1 MPEKSADD
9 DLDRLYGLPLG
20 EFVAA
25 RNELARRLRKEGRKP
40 EADRVAGLQKPTIA
54 AWAVN
59 QLARRER
66 REIDLLLDAGHRLRA
81 AHTERDAEKA
91 RQAIESARD
100 AERDA
105 IRRLVS
111 SAEKLLEED
120 HGSATRGTL
129 DRVAATLRAAAVT
142 EEGREL
148 LARGQ
153 LSEELSTTGF
163 ELVASLAPSGAR
175 RATSPAR
182 QRERRA
188 ADVAD
193 ARVALKEAKARERE
207 AARNVRDAEKEAA
220 AAEARLQ
227 EARAG
232 ADEAAKAVEEAEAA
246 LDRAQHGN

>member
-1 MPEKSADD
+1 VPQKPAD

-25 RNELARRLRKEGRKP
+25 RNELAKRLRKEGRKA
-40 EADRVAGLQKPTIA
+40 EAERVAGLQKPTIA

-59 QLARRER
+59 QLARRQR

-81 AHTERDAEKA
+81 AHTERQADKA
-91 RQAIESARD
+91 RQAIDNARD
-100 AERDA
+100 AEREA
-105 IRRLVS
+105 IKRLVS
-111 SAEKLLEED
+111 AAEKLLEED
-120 HGSATRGTL
+120 QGSATRGTL
-129 DRVAATLRAAAVT
+129 DRVGATLRAAAVT

-163 ELVASLAPSGAR
+163 ELVATLAPPGGR
-175 RATSPAR
+175 RATTASR

-193 ARVALKEAKARERE
+193 ARAALKEAKARERE
-207 AARNVRDAEKEAA
+207 AARHFRDAEKEAA
-220 AAEARLQ
+220 AAEARL
-227 EARAG
+227 EDARAV
-232 ADEAAKAVEEAEAA
+232 ADEASKAVEAAEAA
-246 LDRAQHGN
+246 LERAERRR

>member
-1 MPEKSADD
+1 VPTKPADEVD
-9 DLDRLYGLPLG
+9 ALYALPLG
-20 EFVAA
+20 EFVGA
-25 RNELARRLRKEGRKP
+25 RNELAKQLRQEGRKE
-40 EADRVAGLQKPTIA
+40 EAERVAGLPKPTVA
-54 AWAVN
+54 AWAAN

-66 REIDLLLDAGHRLRA
+66 RDVDLLLDAGHRMRA
-81 AHTERDAEKA
+81 AHKERDAEKA

-111 SAEKLLEED
+111 SAEKLLEEG

-163 ELVASLAPSGAR
+163 ELVASLAPSGGR
-175 RATSPAR
+175 RATSSAR
-182 QRERRA
+182 RREQRATE
-188 ADVAD
+188 VAD
-193 ARVALKEAKARERE
+193 AREALKEAKARERE
-207 AARNVRDAEKEAA
+207 AARDLRDAEKEAA
-220 AAEARLQ
+220 AAEARL
-227 EARAG
+227 EDARAL
-232 ADEAAKAVEEAEAA
+232 ADEAAKEVKAAETA
-246 LDRAQHGN
+246 LDRAQRQG